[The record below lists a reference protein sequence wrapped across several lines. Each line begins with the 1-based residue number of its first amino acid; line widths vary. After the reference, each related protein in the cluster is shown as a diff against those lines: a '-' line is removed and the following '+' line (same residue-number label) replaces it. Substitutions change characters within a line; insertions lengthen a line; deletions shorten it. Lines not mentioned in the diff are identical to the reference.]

1 MATIALYAGKIN
13 EMPGLINSIRKSVMD
28 YKLELSAMRTKSLQI
43 NQSICDLSSV
53 ISSIQAASQTQ
64 EEKQDSLDML
74 NQSLEYFAEDAVRI
88 DDEVSDLVRQRKD
101 NFYEQYNYLKP
112 VSEMNDWEKICNKC
126 AKAGEW
132 CREHWKEIVITIFI
146 VIGAVLA
153 IVAVVCTGG
162 MALVPVLTAIL
173 TAFGVSA
180 GLATTI
186 ATVASL
192 TIAGIAIFSTLVS
205 STLNIIGTWGNYSDN
220 PTFKAW
226 QTVMNWISAISNGFY
241 SIGSIYNGF
250 KGISNT
256 SLREYSKAWLKN
268 PEFRNAISGADRYR
282 FALKP
287 DTSTFWSGI
296 SDDGMSNGDLI
307 ASNCADKM
315 GRTTLE
321 STLTSDGIDMP
332 KWNFSD
338 PSSINAWNSASS
350 SYAMNSSGGVNALL
364 RQSVRPTSVWNVFE
378 RTLLNINPRVTG
390 ITIFT
395 PATVNVYPRIVQLN
409 SFFMGTFNSIFQTA
423 PLLNDKK

>member
-1 MATIALYAGKIN
+1 M
-13 EMPGLINSIRKSVMD
+13 SD
-28 YKLELSAMRTKSLQI
+28 
-43 NQSICDLSSV
+43 V
-53 ISSIQAASQTQ
+53 ISSIQASSQTQ
-64 EEKQDSLDML
+64 EQKIA
-74 NQSLEYFAEDAVRI
+74 SLETFQQNSEQFIEDTARI
-88 DDEVSDLVRQRKD
+88 DSDVANVINQRKD
-101 NFYEQYNYLKP
+101 DFYDKYNYLKP
-112 VSEMNDWEKICNKC
+112 DYEKGKLEKLLSDCKSGL
-126 AKAGEW
+126 KSAGEW
-132 CREHWKEIVITIFI
+132 CKAHWKEILTTFAI
-146 VIGAVLA
+146 VIGAILA
-153 IVAVVCTGG
+153 IAVVICTGG
-162 MALVPVLTAIL
+162 MALVPMLTAML
-173 TAFGVSA
+173 TALGLSA
-180 GLATTI
+180 GIATTA
-186 ATVASL
+186 ATVISL
-192 TIAGIAIFSTLVS
+192 TIAGIAILSTLGS
-205 STLNIIGTWGNYSDN
+205 STLNILDTWGNYSDN

-226 QTVMNWISAISNGFY
+226 QTVMNWTSAISNGFY

-268 PEFRNAISGADRYR
+268 PEFRNAISGADRYG

-296 SDDGMSNGDLI
+296 SDKGMSNGDLI

-321 STLTSDGIDMP
+321 STLTSNGIDMP

-338 PSSINAWNSASS
+338 PSSINVWNSASS

-364 RQSVRPTSVWNVFE
+364 SQSVRPTSVWNVFE

-395 PATVNVYPRIVQLN
+395 PATVNVYPRIAQL
-409 SFFMGTFNSIFQTA
+409 SSIFMGTFNSIFQTA